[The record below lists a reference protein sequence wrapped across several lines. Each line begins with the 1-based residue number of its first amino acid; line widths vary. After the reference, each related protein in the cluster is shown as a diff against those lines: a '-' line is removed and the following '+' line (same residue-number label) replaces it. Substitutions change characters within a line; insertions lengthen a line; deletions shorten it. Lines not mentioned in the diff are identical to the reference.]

1 MSKKTNIILNQPK
14 LISNELAD
22 FLGIKHG
29 TLISRVDI
37 TKEIFSYIRTH
48 NLQEKQFSRIINP
61 DKKLKQLLNISDSE
75 QLSYFNLQKYL
86 TPHFIKTESKPIL
99 IKESESVSNSDSNSN
114 SDSDSDSDTESVSS
128 CESNE
133 NSTSNLLELV
143 TNILNNEIKDF
154 KCNNSGQKRAVE
166 NIREIDDKRP
176 ICEFYW
182 AIEDFKNIAIENKK
196 IQQKL
201 EKTLIKI
208 KNYLSKNE

>member
-1 MSKKTNIILNQPK
+1 MSKKTNIILNQPQ

-29 TLISRVDI
+29 TLISRTDI

-48 NLQEKQFSRIINP
+48 NLQDKQFSRIINP
-61 DKKLKQLLNISDSE
+61 DKKLKQLLNISDSV
-75 QLSYFNLQKYL
+75 QLSIFNIQKYL
-86 TPHFIKTESKPIL
+86 TPHFTKIESEPIL
-99 IKESESVSNSDSNSN
+99 IKE
-114 SDSDSDSDTESVSS
+114 SDSDSDSDSNSDSNSDSESESVSS
-128 CESNE
+128 CESKK
-133 NSTSNLLELV
+133 NSSSNLLESV
-143 TNILNNEIKDF
+143 TSILNNEIKDF
-154 KCNNSGQKRAVE
+154 KFNNSGQKRVVE
-166 NIREIDDKRP
+166 NIRDIDDKRP

-208 KNYLSKNE
+208 KKYLSKNE

>member
-1 MSKKTNIILNQPK
+1 MSKKTNLILNQPK

-29 TLISRVDI
+29 TLISRTDI

-48 NLQEKQFSRIINP
+48 NLQISRTINP
-61 DKKLKQLLNISDSE
+61 DKKLKQLLNISDSV
-75 QLSYFNLQKYL
+75 QLSIFNIQKYL
-86 TPHFIKTESKPIL
+86 TPHFTKIEFEPIL
-99 IKESESVSNSDSNSN
+99 IKEFDSDSDSNSESE
-114 SDSDSDSDTESVSS
+114 SDSDSDSESVSS
-128 CESNE
+128 CESKE
-133 NSTSNLLELV
+133 NSSSNLLESV
-143 TNILNNEIKDF
+143 TSILNNEIKDF

-201 EKTLIKI
+201 KKTLIKI
-208 KNYLSKNE
+208 KKYLIKNE

>member
-29 TLISRVDI
+29 TLISRTDI

-48 NLQEKQFSRIINP
+48 NLQISRIINP
-61 DKKLKQLLNISDSE
+61 DKKLKQLLNISDSV
-75 QLSYFNLQKYL
+75 QLSIFNIQKYL
-86 TPHFIKTESKPIL
+86 TPHFIKTESEPIL
-99 IKESESVSNSDSNSN
+99 IKESESESESESDSD
-114 SDSDSDSDTESVSS
+114 SDSESDSDSDTESVSS
-128 CESNE
+128 CESKE
-133 NSTSNLLELV
+133 NSSSNLLESV
-143 TNILNNEIKDF
+143 TSILNNEIKDF
-154 KCNNSGQKRAVE
+154 KCNNSGQKS
-166 NIREIDDKRP
+166 EIKLLRKNDDTRP
-176 ICEFYW
+176 ICEIYW
-182 AIEDFKNIAIENKK
+182 SIEHFKNIAIENKK